1 MDYYKEVIT
10 NYKNFSSYFQ
20 LLNLYTLQN
29 YLRDLQVN
37 FLFFVNYGN
46 IDYKFKFNG
55 KIDKSNFLI
64 NKSLTNFLGGN
75 DLTLTPSK
83 LNTDNIEAS
92 IFKSKYFEG
101 NLNHPNIQGHEKI
114 ADLIYNN
121 SKFQEWLK

>member
-1 MDYYKEVIT
+1 M
-10 NYKNFSSYFQ
+10 
-20 LLNLYTLQN
+20 LNLYSIQN
-29 YLRDLQVN
+29 YLSDLQVN

-46 IDYKFKFNG
+46 INYKFKFNG

-83 LNTDNIEAS
+83 LNTDNIETS
-92 IFKSKYFEG
+92 IFKSKYFKG
-101 NLNHPNIQGHEKI
+101 NLNHPNKEGHEKI

-121 SKFQEWLK
+121 SKFQKWLT